1 MPVAERCI
9 GLFARIDTSHWRRSI
24 PHVAKT
30 VDVPGRDRG
39 FDGDEFGSAFLGA
52 FEIVSDGEFINPG
65 IRLIF
70 SIERIREGAVRIG
83 LCRGSVFAIAV
94 GDETLTDRAGDLLPL
109 VDFALDLDG
118 CVLHGY
124 RLHFSCGLNF
134 KRHVFGKVVSAR
146 GHHFA
151 QGVGAGQKMLDAMR
165 FVRGGPSVYFGSVG
179 TVEGEPGAI
188 YFLFAGQIDF
198 GDVDFGVVV
207 RNVEVRIDHG
217 CFLTGI
223 RQLDGV
229 DDLVEQ
235 VTFGCLHLDYLIGGG
250 SAPQ

>member
-83 LCRGSVFAIAV
+83 LCHGSVFAIAV

-109 VDFALDLDG
+109 VDSALDLDG

-165 FVRGGPSVYFGSVG
+165 FVRGGPSVNFGSVG
-179 TVEGEPGAI
+179 TVEGEPGAFH
-188 YFLFAGQIDF
+188 FLFAGQIYF

-207 RNVEVRIDHG
+207 RNIEVRIDHG

-229 DDLVEQ
+229 DALVEQ

>member
-1 MPVAERCI
+1 
-9 GLFARIDTSHWRRSI
+9 
-24 PHVAKT
+24 
-30 VDVPGRDRG
+30 
-39 FDGDEFGSAFLGA
+39 
-52 FEIVSDGEFINPG
+52 
-65 IRLIF
+65 
-70 SIERIREGAVRIG
+70 
-83 LCRGSVFAIAV
+83 
-94 GDETLTDRAGDLLPL
+94 
-109 VDFALDLDG
+109 
-118 CVLHGY
+118 
-124 RLHFSCGLNF
+124 
-134 KRHVFGKVVSAR
+134 
-146 GHHFA
+146 
-151 QGVGAGQKMLDAMR
+151 MLDAMR

-229 DDLVEQ
+229 DALVEQ

-250 SAPQ
+250 SAPQRKMICARKSPFVGRDGGDSLAVQGSNAAVGAHDIAHGTDIKNSTGKARHLRHRS